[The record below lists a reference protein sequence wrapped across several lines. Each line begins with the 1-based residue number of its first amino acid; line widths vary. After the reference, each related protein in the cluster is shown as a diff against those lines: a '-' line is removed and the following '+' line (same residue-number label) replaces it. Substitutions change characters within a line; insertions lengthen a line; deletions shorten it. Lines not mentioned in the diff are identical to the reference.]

1 MAPIPNTSFDGI
13 FAAGAGDDETF
24 GAGDPAGLASAFGA
38 AFGADA
44 GFTFALAAA
53 DFGEGVVFLTAVF
66 LAAAGL
72 AEAADLTFSV
82 TLLTFSAFGVVFGST
97 AFGVA
102 ASFAATLWTG
112 PGFSDAAKA
121 ADFGAAG
128 STAFLAGSALPGSFA
143 SETTFVDE
151 DDLDSAGVDFSVAA
165 TDDDDA
171 TAPLPADFAG
181 SACGASLDGGAAAFS
196 PVAFA
201 DLAASR
207 LLAAA
212 SISEDVITVRFA
224 AAGSDALGGGL
235 PGACTDLRAALEGF
249 RFFPEAFG
257 LETAIAPTS
266 CLSGFAAQ
274 YYVALQHNPRW
285 NTLPTSRTL

>member
-1 MAPIPNTSFDGI
+1 MPNTSFDGI

-24 GAGDPAGLASAFGA
+24 GAGDPAGLAAAFGA

-53 DFGEGVVFLTAVF
+53 DFGEGVVFFAAVV
-66 LAAAGL
+66 LPAAGL
-72 AEAADLTFSV
+72 AEAADLAFSV

-102 ASFAATLWTG
+102 ASFAATLWAG

-143 SETTFVDE
+143 SETTFADE
-151 DDLDSAGVDFSVAA
+151 DDLGSAGVDFSVAA

-171 TAPLPADFAG
+171 AALPADFAG
-181 SACGASLDGGAAAFS
+181 SACGTSLDGGATAFS
-196 PVAFA
+196 PEALA